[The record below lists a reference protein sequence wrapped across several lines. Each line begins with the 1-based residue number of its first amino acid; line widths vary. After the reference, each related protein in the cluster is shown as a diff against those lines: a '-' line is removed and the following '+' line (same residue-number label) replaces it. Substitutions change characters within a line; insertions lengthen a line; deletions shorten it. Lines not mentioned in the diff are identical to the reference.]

1 MPATLDP
8 QVPAH
13 AAALERFRT
22 DVAIWLTTVTPQGQ
36 PQSTPVWFHWDGD
49 TFLIY
54 SQPHAPKLANIAA
67 NPRVSLHLV
76 GEPDAEEG
84 VTIEGRAAPD
94 PDAPRADAI
103 DAYMTKYRGLIAGY
117 GWTPE
122 RMAADYS
129 VAVRV
134 APTRFRLFD

>member
-8 QVPAH
+8 QEPAH
-13 AAALERFRT
+13 ARVLDRFAT
-22 DVAIWLTTVTPQGQ
+22 EVAVWLTTVTAEGQ
-36 PQSTPVWFHWDGD
+36 PQSTPVWFHWDEGM
-49 TFLIY
+49 FLLY
-54 SQPHAPKLANIAA
+54 SQPTAPKLRNIAA

-84 VTIEGRAAPD
+84 VTIEGRAVVD

-103 DAYMTKYRGLIAGY
+103 DAYMGKYRGLIAGY
-117 GWTPE
+117 GWTPAS
-122 RMAADYS
+122 MAADYS

-134 APTRFRLFD
+134 TPTRFRLFD

>member
-1 MPATLDP
+1 MPSRLDP
-8 QVPAH
+8 EQPLQAR
-13 AAALERFRT
+13 ALARLET
-22 DVAIWLTTVTPQGQ
+22 DVAIWLTTVTESGQ
-36 PQSTPVWFHWDGD
+36 PQSTPVWFRWDGA
-49 TFLIY
+49 TFLIF
-54 SQPHAPKLANIAA
+54 SQPDVPKVRNIAA

-84 VTIEGRAAPD
+84 LTVEGTAAVD

-103 DAYMTKYRGLIAGY
+103 DAYVAKYGELMAGY

-122 RMAADYS
+122 SMAADYS

-134 APTRFRLFD
+134 TPTRFRVFD